1 MIFHLHSCAAR
12 LQSRLRFH
20 TFLAIPLKPCTDA
33 LPFGFDFLC
42 KSDNIRTRDADP
54 FPLINQTISH
64 YRILGELGRGGMGV
78 VYEAED
84 TSLGRRVALKF
95 LPPELAKDPAAME
108 RFQREARAASTLNHP
123 NICTIYAIEQHEGS
137 WFIAMERLE
146 GQTLDL
152 RVFQAMNASAIGDLS
167 IQVAD
172 ALDAAHQKGIVHRD
186 IKPANIFVTLR
197 GTAKVLDFGL
207 AKLVAEH
214 AHVELA
220 GATAPIAAATYLTSP
235 GTAVGTVAYMSPEQ
249 ARGEELDART
259 DLFSFGAV
267 MYQMATGKMPF
278 QGNTSAVIF
287 NAILEHDP
295 APPLQLNPEIPPKLG
310 ECICKLL
317 EKDRDLR
324 YQSAAELRS
333 DLKRMKRDFDSGRA
347 RDASSGR
354 TQASSPGVPVA
365 QPQPPPSGSAII
377 QAARQHKL
385 GTGVM
390 LVFAALVLAGA
401 VFGAYSFFALRRSV
415 PFQSIRVTKVSGTHR
430 ARLGAMSP
438 DGKYLAYVLNE
449 EGNESLRLRH
459 LASDSNVEIVH
470 AAHVQYNTV
479 CFSPDGSFIYYTHT
493 EPTSGPASQD
503 YDLYRTPVL
512 GGTAQL
518 LVKDID
524 SIPSFSP
531 DGQRF
536 VFERSNDPEPGKFN
550 VVIANSQGTD
560 EKIIANGPVKNTIAG
575 PLWSPDGKTVVGFQI
590 GRSRA
595 SLVAINPNS
604 GTTRTFYESNDTLL
618 QDETWLPSGKGLVV
632 IYRSSANNFNL
643 RQIGIITYPEGVLHA
658 VTADTNDYLTPSVS
672 SDGATIAAV
681 MLQNERSLFV
691 SSGQGANDSDLK
703 QITSGDLPS
712 SVSWTPDGK
721 LAIDTSTSLQLV
733 SADGAS
739 RSELGSDKTSAWF
752 RPSACPDGHIV
763 FVRATAGSISQN
775 LWRVDADGTGLRQL
789 SQGENDYLPACSPD
803 GKWVLYVDFTT
814 RALMKVPLDG
824 GPSQSIGSVQA
835 ENRGGVDFSRDGK
848 TLVVGTYDFKARKPD
863 ISLVNFE
870 TGQVL
875 RVLQYDPRHS
885 GQLRFSPD
893 GRAIVYPV
901 REHGTDNLW
910 LQPLDGSPARLL
922 TSFTSL
928 LIYSYQWS
936 ADGKRLALVRGD
948 APSDLVLIQEAAK

>member
-1 MIFHLHSCAAR
+1 MHKWIALWFWFFLKMGYHTHSG
-12 LQSRLRFH
+12 
-20 TFLAIPLKPCTDA
+20 D
-33 LPFGFDFLC
+33 G
-42 KSDNIRTRDADP
+42 DP
-54 FPLINQTISH
+54 FLLINQNISH

-84 TSLGRRVALKF
+84 TRLGRRVALKF

-137 WFIAMERLE
+137 WFIAMELLE

-152 RVFQAMNASAIGDLS
+152 RVLQAMNTSAVVELS

-186 IKPANIFVTLR
+186 IKPANIFVTSR
-197 GTAKVLDFGL
+197 GIAKVLDFGL
-207 AKLVAEH
+207 AKLVAERSH
-214 AHVELA
+214 GELA
-220 GATAPIAAATYLTSP
+220 SATAAIAAATYLTSP

-249 ARGEELDART
+249 ARGEGLDART

-278 QGNTSAVIF
+278 KGSTSAVIF

-295 APPLQLNPEIPPKLG
+295 VPPLQLNPDIPPKLG
-310 ECICKLL
+310 ECIGKLL
-317 EKDRDLR
+317 EKDPDLR

-333 DLKRMKRDFDSGRA
+333 DLKRLKRDLDSGRVRTA
-347 RDASSGR
+347 PSGGTQISS
-354 TQASSPGVPVA
+354 AGVPIA
-365 QPQPPPSGSAII
+365 QPQSPPSSSAII

-385 GTGVM
+385 GTGAM
-390 LVFAALVLAGA
+390 LLFAAVVLAGA
-401 VFGAYSFFALRRSV
+401 VFGAYSFLTSRKSV
-415 PFQSIRVTKVSGTHR
+415 PFQGIRISKVSGTHR

-449 EGNESLRLRH
+449 DGNESLRLRH

-470 AAHVQYNTV
+470 SAHVQYNAV
-479 CFSPDGSFIYYTHT
+479 SFSPDGSFIYYTHT

-518 LVKDID
+518 LLKDID
-524 SIPSFSP
+524 SAPSFSP

-550 VVIANSQGTD
+550 VLIANAQGTD
-560 EKIIANGPVKNTIAG
+560 EKTIASGPVKNTIAN
-575 PLWSPDGKTVVGFQI
+575 PLWSPDGKTVVGLQI
-590 GRSRA
+590 GLRRA
-595 SLVAINPNS
+595 TLVALNPND
-604 GTTRTFYESNDTLL
+604 GTTRSFYESNDTILS
-618 QDETWLPSGKGLVV
+618 DDTWLPSGKGLVV
-632 IYRSSANNFNL
+632 IYRSSATNFNL
-643 RQIGIITYPEGVLHA
+643 RQVGIITYPEGVLHA

-681 MLQNERSLFV
+681 MMQNERSLFV
-691 SSGQGANDSDLK
+691 TSGQVTNDSDLK
-703 QITSGDLPS
+703 QITSGELS
-712 SVSWTPDGK
+712 GSLSWTRDGK

-733 SADGAS
+733 SADGAF
-739 RSELGSDKTSAWF
+739 RNELASDKTSISF
-752 RPSACPDGHIV
+752 RPSACSDGRIV
-763 FVRATAGSISQN
+763 FVRARAGNISQS
-775 LWRVDADGTGLRQL
+775 LWRVDADGTGLQQL
-789 SQGENDYLPACSPD
+789 SQGENDNSPACSPD
-803 GKWVLYVDFTT
+803 GKLVLYVDGTT
-814 RALMKVPLDG
+814 RALMRVPLDG
-824 GPSQSIGSVQA
+824 GQSQRIGSILS
-835 ENRGGVDFSRDGK
+835 ETRGGIDFSRDGK
-848 TLVVGTYDFKARKPD
+848 TILVGTYDFKARKPD

-870 TGQVL
+870 TGEVL

-893 GRAIVYPV
+893 GRAVVYPI

-928 LIYSYQWS
+928 RIYSYQWS

>member
-1 MIFHLHSCAAR
+1 
-12 LQSRLRFH
+12 
-20 TFLAIPLKPCTDA
+20 
-33 LPFGFDFLC
+33 
-42 KSDNIRTRDADP
+42 
-54 FPLINQTISH
+54 
-64 YRILGELGRGGMGV
+64 MGV

-84 TSLGRRVALKF
+84 TRLGRRVALKF
-95 LPPELAKDPAAME
+95 LPPAVAKDPAAME

-137 WFIAMERLE
+137 WFIAMELLE

-152 RVFQAMNASAIGDLS
+152 RVLRAMNTPAMVDLS

-186 IKPANIFVTLR
+186 IKPANIFITSR
-197 GTAKVLDFGL
+197 GIAKILDFGL
-207 AKLVAEH
+207 AKLVAERSH
-214 AHVELA
+214 GELA
-220 GATAPIAAATYLTSP
+220 GATAPIAPATYLTSP

-278 QGNTSAVIF
+278 EGSTSAVIF
-287 NAILEHDP
+287 NAILERDP
-295 APPLQLNPEIPPKLG
+295 APPLQLNPDIPPKLG
-310 ECICKLL
+310 ECIGKLL

-333 DLKRMKRDFDSGRA
+333 DLKRLKRDLDSGRVRTA
-347 RDASSGR
+347 PSGGTQVSS
-354 TQASSPGVPVA
+354 AGVPIA
-365 QPQPPPSGSAII
+365 QQAQSPPSSSAII

-385 GTGVM
+385 GTGAM
-390 LVFAALVLAGA
+390 LVLTAVVVAAA
-401 VFGAYSFFALRRSV
+401 VFGAYSFVTSKKSV
-415 PFQSIRVTKVSGTHR
+415 PFQSIRISKVSGTHR

-459 LASDSNVEIVH
+459 LASDSNAEIVRP
-470 AAHVQYNTV
+470 AHVQYNAV
-479 CFSPDGSFIYYTHT
+479 RFSPDGSFIYYTHT
-493 EPTSGPASQD
+493 EPSSGPASQD

-524 SIPSFSP
+524 SNPSFSS
-531 DGQRF
+531 DGQRL
-536 VFERSNDPEPGKFN
+536 VFERSNDPEPGKFY
-550 VVIANSQGTD
+550 VLIANAQGTD
-560 EKIIANGPVKNTIAG
+560 EKTIASGPIKNTIAD
-575 PLWSPDGKTVVGFQI
+575 PLWSPDGKTVVGFQR

-595 SLVAINPNS
+595 ALVSLNPTD
-604 GTTRTFYESNDTLL
+604 GTTRTFYESNDTEL
-618 QDETWLPSGKGLVV
+618 QDGAWLPSGNGLVV
-632 IYRSSANNFNL
+632 VFRSSASNFNL
-643 RQIGIITYPEGVLHA
+643 RQVGIVTYPEGVLHA

-672 SDGATIAAV
+672 TDGATIAAV

-691 SSGQGANDSDLK
+691 TSGQGTNDSDLK
-703 QITSGDLPS
+703 QISSGDLPG
-712 SVSWTPDGK
+712 SVSWTADGK
-721 LAIDTSTSLQLV
+721 LAIGTPTSLQLV
-733 SADGAS
+733 SPDGAS
-739 RSELGSDKTSAWF
+739 RNELASDKTSVSF
-752 RPSACPDGHIV
+752 SPSACPDGHIV
-763 FVRATAGSISQN
+763 FVRATAGSTNFN

-789 SQGENDYLPACSPD
+789 SQGDDDLIPACSPD
-803 GKWVLYVDFTT
+803 GRWVLYLDGTT

-824 GPSQSIGSVQA
+824 GQSQRLGSVPA
-835 ENRGGVDFSRDGK
+835 EGRGGFDFSKDGK
-848 TLVVGTYDFKARKPD
+848 TVLVGTYDFKARKPD

-875 RVLQYDPRHS
+875 RVLQYDSRHS

-893 GRAIVYPV
+893 GKAIVYPI
-901 REHGTDNLW
+901 RENGTDNLW
-910 LQPLDGSPARLL
+910 LQPLDDSPARLL
-922 TSFTSL
+922 TRFTSL
-928 LIYSYQWS
+928 RIYSYQWS

-948 APSDLVLIQEAAK
+948 APSDLVLIHEAEK

>member
-1 MIFHLHSCAAR
+1 M
-12 LQSRLRFH
+12 
-20 TFLAIPLKPCTDA
+20 
-33 LPFGFDFLC
+33 
-42 KSDNIRTRDADP
+42 
-54 FPLINQTISH
+54 
-64 YRILGELGRGGMGV
+64 

-84 TSLGRRVALKF
+84 TRLGRRVALKF

-123 NICTIYAIEQHEGS
+123 NICTIYAIEEHEGS

-152 RVFQAMNASAIGDLS
+152 RIFQAMNAPAIVDLS

-186 IKPANIFVTLR
+186 IKPANIFVTSR
-197 GTAKVLDFGL
+197 GIAKVLDFGL

-214 AHVELA
+214 SHGESVS
-220 GATAPIAAATYLTSP
+220 ATAPIAAPAYLTNP

-259 DLFSFGAV
+259 DLFSFGAA
-267 MYQMATGKMPF
+267 MYQMATGKMAF
-278 QGNTSAVIF
+278 NGSTSAVIF

-295 APPLQLNPEIPPKLG
+295 IPPLQLNPDIPPKLG
-310 ECICKLL
+310 ECIGKLL

-324 YQSAAELRS
+324 YQSAAELRT
-333 DLKRMKRDFDSGRA
+333 DLKRLKRDLDSGRV
-347 RDASSGR
+347 RIASSGA
-354 TQASSPGVPVA
+354 TQISSSGVPIV
-365 QPQPPPSGSAII
+365 QPQSPPSSSAII

-385 GTGVM
+385 GTGAM
-390 LVFAALVLAGA
+390 LVLAALVFAGA
-401 VFGAYSFFALRRSV
+401 VFGAYSFLTSRKNV
-415 PFQSIRVTKVSGTHR
+415 PFQSISISKVSGTHR

-438 DGKYLAYVLNE
+438 DGKYLAYILNE

-459 LASDSNVEIVH
+459 LASDSNVEVVQP
-470 AAHVQYNTV
+470 AHVQYNAV

-493 EPTSGPASQD
+493 EPSSGPASQD

-512 GGTAQL
+512 GGNAQL
-518 LVKDID
+518 VLKDID
-524 SIPSFSP
+524 SQPSFSP

-550 VVIANSQGTD
+550 VVVANAQGTD
-560 EKIIANGPVKNTIAG
+560 EKTIISGPGKNTIVD
-575 PLWSPDGKTVVGFQI
+575 PVWSPDGKTVVGLQI
-590 GRSRA
+590 GKSRS
-595 SLVAINPNS
+595 SLVAVNPND
-604 GTTRTFYESNDTLL
+604 GTIRTFYDSNDTIL
-618 QDETWLPSGKGLVV
+618 QDVAWLPSGKGLVV
-632 IYRSSANNFNL
+632 IYRGLANNFIL

-691 SSGQGANDSDLK
+691 TSGQGAHDSDLK
-703 QITSGDLPS
+703 QITSGDLPG
-712 SVSWTPDGK
+712 SVSWTQDGK
-721 LAIDTSTSLQLV
+721 LAIDTSTSLQVV

-739 RSELGSDKTSAWF
+739 RNELASDKTSVSF
-752 RPSACPDGHIV
+752 RPSTCSDGRIV
-763 FVRATAGSISQN
+763 FVRATAGSISQS

-789 SQGENDYLPACSPD
+789 SQGESDNFPACSPD
-803 GKWVLYVDFTT
+803 GKWVLYMDGTT

-824 GPSQSIGSVQA
+824 GQSQGMGSVRVEA
-835 ENRGGVDFSRDGK
+835 RGGLDFSRDGK
-848 TLVVGTYDFKARKPD
+848 TILVGTYDFNARKPD
-863 ISLVNFE
+863 ISLVSFE
-870 TGQVL
+870 TSQVL

-885 GQLRFSPD
+885 GPLRFSPD
-893 GRAIVYPV
+893 GKAIVYPI

-910 LQPLDGSPARLL
+910 LQPLDGTPARLL

-928 LIYSYQWS
+928 RIYSYEWS
-936 ADGKRLALVRGD
+936 TDGKRLALVRGD
-948 APSDLVLIQEAAK
+948 APSDLVMIHEAEK